1 MLLPYDIRPDREGWT
16 VFDVTTSRP
25 GFLHE
30 VLLVG
35 FSLEDAEE
43 AANALNA
50 LEIALHA
57 DARRVGLLKSELRI
71 DVAGERCR

>member
-50 LEIALHA
+50 LKSHSTPTRAVWCCWIRIE
-57 DARRVGLLKSELRI
+57 DRRRW
-71 DVAGERCR
+71 

>member
-50 LEIALHA
+50 LEIALHP
-57 DARRVGLLKSELRI
+57 DARRVVLL
-71 DVAGERCR
+71 DQN

>member
-1 MLLPYDIRPDREGWT
+1 MTFDRTAKAGLCSTW
-16 VFDVTTSRP
+16 TTSRP

-57 DARRVGLLKSELRI
+57 DARRVGLLNQN
-71 DVAGERCR
+71 